1 MAGGSQAAVRVTLAL
16 VATALMPVPG
26 ARAALTRVRLGT
38 SRAVGATAQAPLP
51 PATRLRVTVALK
63 PRSPATLAAYARAV
77 STPGSADY
85 RHYLTPAQFARR
97 FGADHVPGGL
107 GPRFAPGPGAE
118 ARSGQPRR
126 SLDLGGGHR
135 RGAGASVP
143 HLASESGAAGA
154 PRGDRRRHGRRHRGP
169 GRDRDPVDHRP
180 EHGLLPAAAAGP
192 RPTSGHSKPARPIP
206 RRDRRSAALCRGQQ
220 AAAPS
225 QSTYTADEIA
235 SAYGFSG
242 LYKDGDRGAGVTV
255 AVYELE
261 PNEAADIAAYQSC
274 YGTHATITNISV
286 DGGTGSGVGS
296 GEAALDIE
304 NLIGLAPDANVLVYR
319 GPNSNSGDPGSGPYD
334 TFSMIINQ
342 DRAQVISVS
351 WGQCEA
357 ALGQPDAIAENTL
370 FEQATVQGQSII
382 AASGDNGAEDCS
394 NGGLPDSQP
403 AVDDPS
409 SQPFVTGVGGTSLRT
424 LGPRPTESVWNSG
437 GMVLSGEIQSGAGGG
452 GVSNFW
458 PMPAAQ
464 SNAAAA
470 LGVRNPAVGGAAC
483 GNTAGYCRQVPDV
496 SADADPSTGYLIY
509 WNGSQSAGGQPSG
522 WQGIGGT
529 SGAAPLW
536 SALLALADASHA
548 CSTSAIGYASPS
560 LYRAAGAGYAADF
573 NDVATGNNDFTGT
586 NGGRYAAGPGYDL
599 ATGLGT
605 PNAAALAAALCAGS
619 VRLRQSRR
627 AADHRPH
634 LGLAAR
640 AWQRHRGGGRQL
652 QRRSAAT
659 RTQAQPGNGQDHR
672 PAVPHRPL
680 RRPRHRERRRGFGRC
695 GNVHVDRR
703 RRAEDLPA
711 VADRDAAP
719 GRSWRSP

>member
-26 ARAALTRVRLGT
+26 AHAALTRVRLGT

-63 PRSPATLAAYARAV
+63 PRSPAALAAYARAV

-85 RHYLTPAQFARR
+85 RHYLTPAEFARR
-97 FGADHVPGGL
+97 FGATTSQVASVRDSLRAQGLRPGPASRGGL
-107 GPRFAPGPGAE
+107 SISVAATAGELERAFHISLQRVALPGRRAAIAAGTGAAIEARAATAIQSIIGLNTASSPQPLLVRGPRVATRSPL
-118 ARSGQPRR
+118 ARSHVVTGGPQPC
-126 SLDLGGGHR
+126 
-135 RGAGASVP
+135 
-143 HLASESGAAGA
+143 
-154 PRGDRRRHGRRHRGP
+154 
-169 GRDRDPVDHRP
+169 
-180 EHGLLPAAAAGP
+180 AAA
-192 RPTSGHSKPARPIP
+192 
-206 RRDRRSAALCRGQQ
+206 Q

-483 GNTAGYCRQVPDV
+483 GNTAGYCR
-496 SADADPSTGYLIY
+496 
-509 WNGSQSAGGQPSG
+509 
-522 WQGIGGT
+522 
-529 SGAAPLW
+529 
-536 SALLALADASHA
+536 
-548 CSTSAIGYASPS
+548 
-560 LYRAAGAGYAADF
+560 R
-573 NDVATGNNDFTGT
+573 
-586 NGGRYAAGPGYDL
+586 GP
-599 ATGLGT
+599 
-605 PNAAALAAALCAGS
+605 
-619 VRLRQSRR
+619 RR
-627 AADHRPH
+627 F
-634 LGLAAR
+634 
-640 AWQRHRGGGRQL
+640 
-652 QRRSAAT
+652 
-659 RTQAQPGNGQDHR
+659 
-672 PAVPHRPL
+672 
-680 RRPRHRERRRGFGRC
+680 RRR
-695 GNVHVDRR
+695 
-703 RRAEDLPA
+703 
-711 VADRDAAP
+711 
-719 GRSWRSP
+719 